1 MQAIM
6 VPNGGGDIGDEIGV
20 ADFMSVLDTLH
31 GELVQ
36 FLINRHGAAQLP
48 PPGAVRGLAVAQ
60 IGNGVF
66 RRGALTDKVQPHRRF
81 EMIPRVNNA
90 VFEPRDGAVRVL
102 QGENNIARAI
112 KCAVGQNAHAAGFS
126 KYRTTL
132 LPISGSA
139 SAESARRGSGF
150 LRISTSS
157 NFL

>member
-1 MQAIM
+1 MM
-6 VPNGGGDIGDEIGV
+6 PNRGGDIGDEIRV
-20 ADFMSVLDTLH
+20 ADFMPVLDTLH

-36 FLINRHGAAQLP
+36 LLINRHGAAQLP
-48 PPGAVRGLAVAQ
+48 EPRTVGRLAVAQ
-60 IGNGVF
+60 KGNGVF
-66 RRGALTDKVQPHRRF
+66 RRPALTDKVQPHRRF
-81 EMIPRVNNA
+81 EMIPRVDNA
-90 VFEPRDGAVRVL
+90 VFEPRDRAVRIL

-112 KCAVGQNAHAAGFS
+112 ECAVGQNAHAAGFS